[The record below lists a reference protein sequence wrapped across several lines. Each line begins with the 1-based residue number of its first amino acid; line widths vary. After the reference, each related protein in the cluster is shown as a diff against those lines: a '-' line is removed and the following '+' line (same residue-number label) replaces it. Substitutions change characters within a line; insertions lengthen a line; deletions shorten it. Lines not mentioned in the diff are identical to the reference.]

1 MDKIYE
7 RTRYLNIYKHSK
19 NGNYVIRHDNTT
31 ISKINN
37 QRIYDIKVARDYKA
51 KLELNIKKVEQ
62 KNNTYLFDD
71 LWNEYLY
78 HCKEVVKLSYN
89 TLKKKIVIYNCYL
102 HELKNYRID
111 KMIKE
116 DIIGFM
122 NNITASDKTKNEI
135 LKLLK
140 AFINWCYEEKDLIN
154 KKPTLGIRSI
164 KVPKVEMK
172 YWTIE
177 EFKKFMTYISNQKGD
192 LAYRIKILVLIEL
205 HLGDRIGETRALTWS
220 SISEEHSTIR
230 ISHSINYNNK
240 SKDFLSNTKNYNS
253 DRIVD
258 VSNLLIKELLKYKQY
273 LIQQQININDII
285 FYNYNT
291 NKPYSDS
298 SLRKQFY
305 RFTEESG
312 VSKIRLQDLRHTYV
326 ALMMNEGWELYHI
339 SKRIGHSNY
348 STTVNKYGHLE
359 NNLRKEVAKTTD
371 KYISW

>member
-1 MDKIYE
+1 MNKIYE
-7 RTRYLNIYKHSK
+7 KTRYSNIYKHSK

-51 KLELNIKKVEQ
+51 KLELNIKKIEQ
-62 KNNTYLFDD
+62 SSNSYLFKD
-71 LWNEYLY
+71 LWNEYIY
-78 HCKEVVKLSYN
+78 HCENIVKLSFN
-89 TLKKKIVIYNCYL
+89 TIKKKKIIYNCYFY
-102 HELKNYRID
+102 ELGSFKINELS
-111 KMIKE
+111 KE
-116 DIIGFM
+116 DIIDFM
-122 NNITASDKTKNEI
+122 NNIIASDKTKNEV

-140 AFINWCYEEKDLIN
+140 AFINWCYEEKDIIR
-154 KKPTLGIRSI
+154 KKPTLGIKNFKTTR
-164 KVPKVEMK
+164 VEMK

-177 EFKKFMTYISNQKGD
+177 DFTKFMSYVKTLKSDI
-192 LAYRIKILVLIEL
+192 AYRIRILVLIEL
-205 HLGDRIGETRALTWS
+205 HLGDRIGESRALTWS
-220 SISEEHSTIR
+220 SINEEHSTIR

-253 DRIVD
+253 DRVVD
-258 VSNLLIKELLKYKQY
+258 VSNLLIKELLKYRQY

-305 RFTEESG
+305 RFSEEAG
-312 VSKIRLQDLRHTYV
+312 VPKIRLYDLRHTYV

-339 SKRIGHSNY
+339 SKRIGHVNY
-348 STTVNKYGHLE
+348 ATTVNKYGHLE
-359 NNLRKEVAKTTD
+359 NKLRKEIAKTTD
-371 KYISW
+371 KYL

>member
-1 MDKIYE
+1 MNKIYE
-7 RTRYLNIYKHSK
+7 KTRYANIYRHSK
-19 NGNYVIRHDNTT
+19 NGNYVIRHDSTT

-37 QRIYDIKVARDYKA
+37 QKIYDIKVARDYKA
-51 KLELNIKKVEQ
+51 KLELNIKKIEQ
-62 KNNTYLFDD
+62 STNSYLFKD
-71 LWNEYLY
+71 LWNEYIY
-78 HCKEVVKLSYN
+78 YCKEISKLSYN
-89 TLKKKIVIYNCYL
+89 TLKKKNVIYNCYL
-102 HELKNYRID
+102 KDLENFRID
-111 KMIKE
+111 KMVKE
-116 DIIGFM
+116 NIIDFM
-122 NNITASDKTKNEI
+122 NQVVASDKTKNEI

-140 AFINWCYEEKDLIN
+140 AFVNWCYEEKNLIN
-154 KKPTLGIRSI
+154 KKPTLGIKSI

-258 VSNLLIKELLKYKQY
+258 VSNLLIKDLLKYKQY

-305 RFTEESG
+305 RFTEESS

>member
-1 MDKIYE
+1 MNRIYE
-7 RTRYLNIYKHSK
+7 KTRYSNIYRHSK
-19 NGNYVIRHDNTT
+19 NGNYVIRHDDTT

-37 QRIYDIKVARDYKA
+37 QKIYDIKVARDYKA
-51 KLELNIKKVEQ
+51 KLELNIKKIEQ
-62 KNNTYLFDD
+62 STNSYLFKD
-71 LWNEYLY
+71 LWNEYIY
-78 HCKEVVKLSYN
+78 HCKEISKLSYN
-89 TLKKKIVIYNCYL
+89 TLKKKNVIYNCYL
-102 HELKNYRID
+102 KDLENFRID
-111 KMIKE
+111 KMVKE
-116 DIIGFM
+116 NIIDFM
-122 NNITASDKTKNEI
+122 NQVVASDKTKNEI

-140 AFINWCYEEKDLIN
+140 AFVNWCYEEKNLIN
-154 KKPTLGIRSI
+154 KKPTLGIKSI

>member
-1 MDKIYE
+1 MNRIYE
-7 RTRYLNIYKHSK
+7 KTRYSNIYRHSK
-19 NGNYVIRHDNTT
+19 NGNYVIRHDDTT

-37 QRIYDIKVARDYKA
+37 QKIYDIKVARDYKA
-51 KLELNIKKVEQ
+51 KLELNIKKIEQ
-62 KNNTYLFDD
+62 STNSYLFKD
-71 LWNEYLY
+71 LWNEYIY
-78 HCKEVVKLSYN
+78 HCKEISKLSYN
-89 TLKKKIVIYNCYL
+89 TLKKKNVIYNCYL
-102 HELKNYRID
+102 KYLENFRID
-111 KMIKE
+111 KMVKE
-116 DIIGFM
+116 NIIDFM
-122 NNITASDKTKNEI
+122 NQVVASDKTKNEI

-140 AFINWCYEEKDLIN
+140 AFVNWCYEEKNLIN
-154 KKPTLGIRSI
+154 KKPTLGIKSI

-305 RFTEESG
+305 RFTEESS

>member
-1 MDKIYE
+1 MNRIYE
-7 RTRYLNIYKHSK
+7 KTRYSNIYRHSK
-19 NGNYVIRHDNTT
+19 NGNYVIRHDDTT

-37 QRIYDIKVARDYKA
+37 QKIYDIKVARDYKA
-51 KLELNIKKVEQ
+51 KLELNIKKIEQ
-62 KNNTYLFDD
+62 STNSYLFKD
-71 LWNEYLY
+71 LWNEYIY
-78 HCKEVVKLSYN
+78 HCKEISKLSYN
-89 TLKKKIVIYNCYL
+89 TLKKKNVIYNCYL
-102 HELKNYRID
+102 KDLENFRID
-111 KMIKE
+111 KMVKE
-116 DIIGFM
+116 NIIDFM
-122 NNITASDKTKNEI
+122 NQVVASDKTKNEI

-140 AFINWCYEEKDLIN
+140 AFVNWCYEEKNLIN
-154 KKPTLGIRSI
+154 KKPTLGIKSI

-305 RFTEESG
+305 RFTEESS